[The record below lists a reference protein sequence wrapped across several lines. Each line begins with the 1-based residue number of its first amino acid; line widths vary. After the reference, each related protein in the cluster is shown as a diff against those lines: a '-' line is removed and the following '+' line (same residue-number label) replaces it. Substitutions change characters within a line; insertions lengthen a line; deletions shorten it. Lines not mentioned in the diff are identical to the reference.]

1 MRSLTKLAA
10 ALAVALPLIGAA
22 GTAQARD
29 SVSIIVGVQ
38 PIQWGGWNRHE
49 RHDRYRALPPGIIRS
64 YMRQHYREVSRPER
78 RGDIYVARGEDS
90 RGRDLRITAD
100 AYSGRILDVQYTR
113 RDRDRWDDRQ
123 DRREDRWEDRREDRR
138 DYRRDEGISYYR

>member
-1 MRSLTKLAA
+1 MRTLTKFAA

-29 SVSIIVGVQ
+29 VSIIVSTDGYQQVR
-38 PIQWGGWNRHE
+38 WGDRYDRGE
-49 RHDRYRALPPGIIRS
+49 RYRALPPGVVRS

-78 RGDIYVARGEDS
+78 RGDVYVARGEDN

-100 AYSGRILDVQYTR
+100 AYSGRILDVAYTR

-123 DRREDRWEDRREDRR
+123 DRREDRYERRYQR
-138 DYRRDEGISYYR
+138 DVYYR